1 MRRSKWPVQYRIR
14 YKLPQHISWAYKYTM
29 STTDQQAFDSFMATF
44 EHLRIKFGKPDDP
57 LPTIKR
63 MEKFV
68 THAGKWVT
76 VHFPR

>member
-1 MRRSKWPVQYRIR
+1 
-14 YKLPQHISWAYKYTM
+14 M